1 MVDCALRQKNQF
13 INLKIIE
20 TRFTTIQT
28 ESPLLLLNKR
38 ILFTVSVP
46 HLHVN
51 TLNYVLVFY
60 PVMNVS

>member
-1 MVDCALRQKNQF
+1 MVDYALRQKNQF
-13 INLKIIE
+13 IDLKIIE
-20 TRFTTIQT
+20 TRFTTIQ
-28 ESPLLLLNKR
+28 SPLLLLNKR

-60 PVMNVS
+60 PVMNVW

>member
-1 MVDCALRQKNQF
+1 MVDCALRQKNQC
-13 INLKIIE
+13 IDLKIIE
-20 TRFTTIQT
+20 TRFTTIQ
-28 ESPLLLLNKR
+28 SPLLLLNKR
-38 ILFTVSVP
+38 ILFAVSVP

>member
-13 INLKIIE
+13 IDLKIIE
-20 TRFTTIQT
+20 TRFTTIQ
-28 ESPLLLLNKR
+28 SPLLLLNKR

-60 PVMNVS
+60 PVMNVW

>member
-1 MVDCALRQKNQF
+1 MVDYALRQKNQF
-13 INLKIIE
+13 IDLKIIE
-20 TRFTTIQT
+20 TRFTTIQ
-28 ESPLLLLNKR
+28 SPLLLLNKR

>member
-13 INLKIIE
+13 IDLKIIE
-20 TRFTTIQT
+20 TRFTTIQN
-28 ESPLLLLNKR
+28 PLLLLNKR
-38 ILFTVSVP
+38 ILFAVSVP